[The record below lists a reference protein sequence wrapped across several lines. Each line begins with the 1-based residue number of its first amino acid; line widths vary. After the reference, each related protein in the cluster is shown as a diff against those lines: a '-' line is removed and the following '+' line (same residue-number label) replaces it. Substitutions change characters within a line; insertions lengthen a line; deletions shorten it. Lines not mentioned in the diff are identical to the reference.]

1 MNDLTPQ
8 EMEATRGG
16 FLNTRITN
24 IAATIG
30 NTATS
35 VNVGLLTGSGNL
47 SLGGATIAQ
56 EAAAAAGNISL

>member
-1 MNDLTPQ
+1 MEELTTQ

-16 FLNTRITN
+16 FFFNHNT

-35 VNVGLLTGSGNL
+35 VNVASIIGSANK
-47 SLGGATIAQ
+47 SGGVTVAQ
-56 EAAAAAGNISL
+56 EAESSAGNISIRS